1 MAYVSNDL
9 NLVIENVG
17 GKTPRIFTY
26 KTADN
31 LAAITGAGYFSDG
44 SAKGLRVGDLIH
56 TIAPTGAGYSM
67 FKITAVNATTGAAT
81 ASAATAIA

>member
-31 LAAITGAGYFSDG
+31 LAAITAAGYFSDG
-44 SAKGLRVGDLIH
+44 TAKGLRVGDLIH

-67 FKITAVNATTGAAT
+67 FKITAVNAAGAAT
-81 ASAATAIA
+81 ASAATAIS

>member
-67 FKITAVNATTGAAT
+67 FKITAVSAAGAAT
-81 ASAATAIA
+81 ASAATAIT